1 MRSTKKSRASIKSG
15 LEEGLELNNIDI
27 NPLILELMIRE
38 TFAMFDEN
46 NSGDIDKTEFSKL
59 TEALGLEISE
69 KKQNEMMK
77 DLDKEGNGCI
87 GYQDFVDLM
96 SKLQFGNAETHLE
109 TAFNEYDKDMDGE
122 VGLEDLL
129 KVSEELDEVSMSK
142 SDAEL
147 MIAFFKYFSQ
157 EKLEDNDDE
166 INVDEIKSVNI
177 TKKEFITT
185 LTRINFLVHKSD
197 NVNTSQDP
205 NKSKGSIFYESKSG
219 LYNTKSNF
227 DKTLNDK
234 SYDGSKIMGGNKW

>member
-1 MRSTKKSRASIKSG
+1 MKSTKKSKASIKSG
-15 LEEGLELNNIDI
+15 LEEGIELNNIDI
-27 NPLILELMIRE
+27 NPLILDLMIRE

-46 NSGDIDKTEFSKL
+46 NSGDIDKNEFSKL

-69 KKQNEMMK
+69 KRQNEMMK

-87 GYQDFVDLM
+87 GYEDFVELM

-129 KVSEELDEVSMSK
+129 KVSEELDEVPMSK

-157 EKLEDNDDE
+157 EKSQENEDE
-166 INVDEIKSVNI
+166 INVDEITSVNI
-177 TKKEFITT
+177 TKKEFITA
-185 LTRINFLVHKSD
+185 LTRINFLVSKSD
-197 NVNTSQDP
+197 NNQSQDLS
-205 NKSKGSIFYESKSG
+205 KSRASGFYESKSG
-219 LYNTKSNF
+219 YFSKSINE
-227 DKTLNDK
+227 K
-234 SYDGSKIMGGNKW
+234 SLESKISGK

>member
-1 MRSTKKSRASIKSG
+1 
-15 LEEGLELNNIDI
+15 
-27 NPLILELMIRE
+27 
-38 TFAMFDEN
+38 
-46 NSGDIDKTEFSKL
+46 
-59 TEALGLEISE
+59 
-69 KKQNEMMK
+69 
-77 DLDKEGNGCI
+77 
-87 GYQDFVDLM
+87 M
-96 SKLQFGNAETHLE
+96 SKFQFDNAETHLE

-185 LTRINFLVHKSD
+185 LTKINFLVSKVSKSEI
-197 NVNTSQDP
+197 NQSQEQS
-205 NKSKGSIFYESKSG
+205 KSRASGFYESKSG
-219 LYNTKSNF
+219 FHSKSI
-227 DKTLNDK
+227 NDK
-234 SYDGSKIMGGNKW
+234 SLDTGNK

>member
-1 MRSTKKSRASIKSG
+1 MKSSKKSRASVRSG
-15 LEEGLELNNIDI
+15 LEEGIELNNIDI
-27 NPLILELMIRE
+27 NPLILDLMIRE

-59 TEALGLEISE
+59 TEALGLELPE

-87 GYQDFVDLM
+87 GYEDFVDLM

-129 KVSEELDEVSMSK
+129 KVSEELDEVPMSK

-157 EKLEDNDDE
+157 EKLQENEEE
-166 INVDEIKSVNI
+166 INVDEITSVNI
-177 TKKEFITT
+177 TKKEFITA
-185 LTRINFLVHKSD
+185 LTRINFLVTKSE
-197 NVNTSQDP
+197 NNQSQDLS
-205 NKSKGSIFYESKSG
+205 KSRASGFYESKSG
-219 LYNTKSNF
+219 YYSKSINE
-227 DKTLNDK
+227 K
-234 SYDGSKIMGGNKW
+234 SIDSKL

>member
-1 MRSTKKSRASIKSG
+1 MKSTKKSRTSVKSG
-15 LEEGLELNNIDI
+15 LEEGIELNNIDI
-27 NPLILELMIRE
+27 NPLILDLMIRE

-59 TEALGLEISE
+59 TEALGLELPE

-87 GYQDFVDLM
+87 GYEDFVDLM

-129 KVSEELDEVSMSK
+129 KVSEELDEVPMSK

-157 EKLEDNDDE
+157 EKLQENEEE
-166 INVDEIKSVNI
+166 INVDEITSVKI
-177 TKKEFITT
+177 KKKEFITA
-185 LTRINFLVHKSD
+185 LTRINFLVTKSE
-197 NVNTSQDP
+197 NNQSQDL
-205 NKSKGSIFYESKSG
+205 SKSRATG
-219 LYNTKSNF
+219 FYKSNSGY
-227 DKTLNDK
+227 DSK
-234 SYDGSKIMGGNKW
+234 SINKKSLDSKL

>member
-1 MRSTKKSRASIKSG
+1 MKSTKKSRTSVKSG
-15 LEEGLELNNIDI
+15 LEEGIELNNIDI
-27 NPLILELMIRE
+27 NPLILDLMIRE

-59 TEALGLEISE
+59 TEALGLELPE

-87 GYQDFVDLM
+87 GYEDFVELM

-129 KVSEELDEVSMSK
+129 KVSEELDEVPMSK

-157 EKLEDNDDE
+157 EKLQENEEE
-166 INVDEIKSVNI
+166 INVDEITSVNI
-177 TKKEFITT
+177 TKREFITA
-185 LTRINFLVHKSD
+185 LTRINFLVTKSE
-197 NVNTSQDP
+197 NNQSQDLS
-205 NKSKGSIFYESKSG
+205 KSRASGFYESKSG
-219 LYNTKSNF
+219 YYSKSINE
-227 DKTLNDK
+227 K
-234 SYDGSKIMGGNKW
+234 SIDSKL

>member
-1 MRSTKKSRASIKSG
+1 MKCSKKSRASLRSG
-15 LEEGLELNNIDI
+15 MEEGLELNNVDI
-27 NPLILELMIRE
+27 NPLILDLMIRE

-59 TEALGLEISE
+59 TDALGLEINE
-69 KKQNEMMK
+69 KKQNELMK

-87 GYQDFVDLM
+87 GYEDFVNLM

-122 VGLEDLL
+122 VGLDDLL
-129 KVSEELDEVSMSK
+129 KVSEELDEVPMSK

-157 EKLEDNDDE
+157 EKLQDNEDE
-166 INVDEIKSVNI
+166 INLDEINSVNI

-185 LTRINFLVHKSD
+185 LTRINFLEHKS
-197 NVNTSQDP
+197 NQQQDLS
-205 NKSKGSIFYESKSG
+205 KSKNSIHESKSG
-219 LYNTKSNF
+219 FFNKSINEKSI
-227 DKTLNDK
+227 DSKTFK
-234 SYDGSKIMGGNKW
+234 

>member
-185 LTRINFLVHKSD
+185 LTKINFLVSKVSKSEI
-197 NVNTSQDP
+197 NQSQEQS
-205 NKSKGSIFYESKSG
+205 KSRASGFYESKSG
-219 LYNTKSNF
+219 FHSKSI
-227 DKTLNDK
+227 NDK
-234 SYDGSKIMGGNKW
+234 SNDTGNK

>member
-1 MRSTKKSRASIKSG
+1 MKSSKKSRTSVKSG

-27 NPLILELMIRE
+27 NPLILDLMIRE

-59 TEALGLEISE
+59 TEALGLEINE
-69 KKQNEMMK
+69 KRQNEMMK

-87 GYQDFVDLM
+87 GYEDFVGLM

-122 VGLEDLL
+122 VGLDDLL
-129 KVSEELDEVSMSK
+129 KVSEELDEVPMSK

-157 EKLEDNDDE
+157 EKLQDNEDD
-166 INVDEIKSVNI
+166 INVDEITSVNI
-177 TKKEFITT
+177 TKKEFITA
-185 LTRINFLVHKSD
+185 LTRINFLVTKSE
-197 NVNTSQDP
+197 NNQSQDLS
-205 NKSKGSIFYESKSG
+205 KSRASGFYESKSG
-219 LYNTKSNF
+219 YYSKSINE
-227 DKTLNDK
+227 K
-234 SYDGSKIMGGNKW
+234 SIDSKL

>member
-1 MRSTKKSRASIKSG
+1 MKSTKKSKASIKSG
-15 LEEGLELNNIDI
+15 LEEGIELNNIDI
-27 NPLILELMIRE
+27 NPLILDLMIRE

-59 TEALGLEISE
+59 TEALGLELPE

-87 GYQDFVDLM
+87 GYEDFVDLM

-129 KVSEELDEVSMSK
+129 KVSEELDEVPMSK

-157 EKLEDNDDE
+157 EKHNENDEDLH
-166 INVDEIKSVNI
+166 VDEITSVNI
-177 TKKEFITT
+177 TKREFITT
-185 LTRINFLVHKSD
+185 LTKINFLVHRAD
-197 NVNTSQDP
+197 NNNNTSQDP
-205 NKSKGSIFYESKSG
+205 NKSRGSGLYESKSG
-219 LYNTKSNF
+219 YFNKSNY
-227 DKTLNDK
+227 DKTINDK
-234 SYDGSKIMGGNKW
+234 SKDESQIH

>member
-185 LTRINFLVHKSD
+185 LTKINFLVSKSEI
-197 NVNTSQDP
+197 NQSQEQS
-205 NKSKGSIFYESKSG
+205 KSRASGFYESKSG
-219 LYNTKSNF
+219 FHSKSI
-227 DKTLNDK
+227 NDK
-234 SYDGSKIMGGNKW
+234 SFDTGNK

>member
-1 MRSTKKSRASIKSG
+1 MKTTKKSKTSVKSG
-15 LEEGLELNNIDI
+15 LEEGIELNNIDI
-27 NPLILELMIRE
+27 NPLILDLMIRE

-59 TEALGLEISE
+59 TEALGLELPE

-87 GYQDFVDLM
+87 GYEDFVDLM

-129 KVSEELDEVSMSK
+129 KVSEELDEVPMSK

-157 EKLEDNDDE
+157 EKLQDNEDE
-166 INVDEIKSVNI
+166 INLDEINSVNI

-185 LTRINFLVHKSD
+185 LTRINFLEHKS
-197 NVNTSQDP
+197 NQQQDLS
-205 NKSKGSIFYESKSG
+205 KSKNSIHESKSG
-219 LYNTKSNF
+219 FFNKSINEKSI
-227 DKTLNDK
+227 DSKTFK
-234 SYDGSKIMGGNKW
+234 

>member
-1 MRSTKKSRASIKSG
+1 MKSSKKSRTSMKSG
-15 LEEGLELNNIDI
+15 LEEGLELNNLDI
-27 NPLILELMIRE
+27 NPLILDLMVRE

-59 TEALGLEISE
+59 TDALGLEINE
-69 KKQNEMMK
+69 KKQNEMIK
-77 DLDKEGNGCI
+77 NLDKEGNGCI
-87 GYQDFVDLM
+87 GYEDFVQFM

-129 KVSEELDEVSMSK
+129 KVSEELDEVPMSK

-157 EKLEDNDDE
+157 EKLQDNEDD
-166 INVDEIKSVNI
+166 INVEEITSVNI

-185 LTRINFLVHKSD
+185 LTRINFLKYKENIQQQQELSKSRISGHD
-197 NVNTSQDP
+197 
-205 NKSKGSIFYESKSG
+205 SKSG
-219 LYNTKSNF
+219 LFINEKSIDSRSF
-227 DKTLNDK
+227 K
-234 SYDGSKIMGGNKW
+234 

>member
-1 MRSTKKSRASIKSG
+1 MKNSKKSRASLRSG
-15 LEEGLELNNIDI
+15 MEEGLELNNVDI
-27 NPLILELMIRE
+27 NPLILDLMIRE

-59 TEALGLEISE
+59 TDALGLEINE
-69 KKQNEMMK
+69 KKQNELMK

-87 GYQDFVDLM
+87 GYEDFVNLM

-122 VGLEDLL
+122 VGLDDLL
-129 KVSEELDEVSMSK
+129 KVSEELDEVPMSK

-157 EKLEDNDDE
+157 EKLQDNEDE
-166 INVDEIKSVNI
+166 INLDEINSVNI

-185 LTRINFLVHKSD
+185 LTRINFLEHKS
-197 NVNTSQDP
+197 NQQQDLS
-205 NKSKGSIFYESKSG
+205 KSRNSMHESKSG
-219 LYNTKSNF
+219 FFNKSINEKSI
-227 DKTLNDK
+227 DSKTFK
-234 SYDGSKIMGGNKW
+234 

>member
-1 MRSTKKSRASIKSG
+1 MKSTKKSRTSVKSG
-15 LEEGLELNNIDI
+15 LEEGIELNNIDI
-27 NPLILELMIRE
+27 NPLILDLMIRE

-59 TEALGLEISE
+59 TEALGLEINE
-69 KKQNEMMK
+69 KRQNEMMK

-87 GYQDFVDLM
+87 GYEDFVGLM

-122 VGLEDLL
+122 VGLDDLL
-129 KVSEELDEVSMSK
+129 KVSEELDEVPMSK

-157 EKLEDNDDE
+157 EKLQDNEDE
-166 INVDEIKSVNI
+166 INLDEINSVNI

-185 LTRINFLVHKSD
+185 LTRINFLEHKS
-197 NVNTSQDP
+197 NQQQDLS
-205 NKSKGSIFYESKSG
+205 KSKNSIHESKSG
-219 LYNTKSNF
+219 FFNKSINEKSI
-227 DKTLNDK
+227 DSKTFK
-234 SYDGSKIMGGNKW
+234 

>member
-87 GYQDFVDLM
+87 GYEDFVELM

-185 LTRINFLVHKSD
+185 LTKINFLVSKVSKSEI
-197 NVNTSQDP
+197 NQSQEQS
-205 NKSKGSIFYESKSG
+205 KSRASGFYESKSG
-219 LYNTKSNF
+219 FHSKSI
-227 DKTLNDK
+227 NDK
-234 SYDGSKIMGGNKW
+234 SLDTGNK